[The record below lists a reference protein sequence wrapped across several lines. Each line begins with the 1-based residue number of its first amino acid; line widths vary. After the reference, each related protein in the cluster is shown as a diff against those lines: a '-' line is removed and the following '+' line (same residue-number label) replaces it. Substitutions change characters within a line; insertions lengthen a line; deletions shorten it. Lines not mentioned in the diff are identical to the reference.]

1 MASPSEDPVLRSGRR
16 EALVVLVIWLTAMAY
31 TVTYC
36 QLYGYGR
43 SVESLTF
50 VLGFPDWIFWGVVVP
65 WLTCLAVSWWFAYV
79 FMTDASLGEDP
90 DESSEEAV
98 DA

>member
-1 MASPSEDPVLRSGRR
+1 MASPTEDPVLRSGRR

-31 TVTYC
+31 TVTYG

-43 SVESLTF
+43 TVEDLTF
-50 VLGFPDWIFWGVVVP
+50 VFGFPDWVFWGIVVP

-79 FMTDASLGEDP
+79 FMTDESLGEDQH
-90 DESSEEAV
+90 DSSEEAA